1 MGVPQ
6 RNVPVG
12 VTWGAAHPAPRF
24 TWSDHLPSS
33 KVLSADVPEWREW
46 GFQLTLTEF
55 IRDNIKMNF

>member
-24 TWSDHLPSS
+24 TWSDHLPGS